1 MANSGGSNAW
11 PTEASS
17 IWLQEKFKLSKKAT
31 GDVYSRCR
39 RVERVLG
46 ISIYDETSSESRFVE
61 LMNGI
66 KAHFVGISEID
77 SPPYAAVT
85 THCAAVRKLAQ
96 YFHGNVVTKYKVLR
110 KNVSYKRG
118 V

>member
-1 MANSGGSNAW
+1 MANSGGSHAW
-11 PTEASS
+11 PTEAST
-17 IWLQEKFKLSKKAT
+17 IWLQKRFKLSKKAT

-46 ISIYDETSSESRFVE
+46 ISIFDETSTETRFVQ
-61 LMNGI
+61 LMDAV
-66 KAHFVGISEID
+66 KAYFIEISEMD

-96 YFHGNVVTKYKVLR
+96 YFHGNSVTRYIVL
-110 KNVSYKRG
+110 KTNVSYKKSG
-118 V
+118 